1 MPLEKPTTGVAT
13 QKVQLDQIEAIHEQ
27 TQILKEQTLLLREI
41 HSMLLEQIE
50 FLKGPTLGNR

>member
-41 HSMLLEQIE
+41 HSMLSEQIE